1 MASFADYDEFG
12 NYIGPD
18 LDSDEDEEM
27 ETQPVQQQPL
37 EGFDDEEEEEEEAV
51 DNTQALM
58 QIDSA
63 PRNQV
68 VLHEDKKYYP
78 TAQEVYGEDVET
90 MVQEEDA
97 QPLSEPIVAPVKV
110 RKWAVEEKGLP
121 ETRYDK
127 GFLVDMM
134 NHPDMIRNVALVG
147 HLHHG
152 KSSLIDML
160 VFETH
165 SLVWDADR
173 PTRYTDTHVLSRQ
186 REISIKSSPM
196 SLILQTT
203 ANKSHLVHLIDT
215 PGHVNFVDEV
225 AAAMRLADGVVI
237 VVDVVEGVMVNTE
250 TAIRHA
256 LQENLAMTLVL
267 NKMDRLI
274 LELRIPPSEAYYKV
288 RHTIEEV
295 NNLISGINPDPALRL
310 SPERGN
316 VAFASADMGWCFT
329 LRSFAR
335 LYADEF
341 GWSNTRVSVAD
352 LMADALD
359 GKSENASGPMTAR
372 RFADRLWGD
381 IWFDKESRK
390 FKRKAHDPSTP
401 RTFIQFVLEPLYKI
415 YAAVLS
421 KDTES
426 LKATLDRLSIKLKPV
441 MYKMDVRPL
450 LKAVLGQFFGTST
463 GLVDMI
469 VEHVPSPKEAAP
481 GKVERTYTGP
491 MSSDLA
497 NSLKQCDPDGPT
509 VIHVTKLYNSTDAQS
524 FRAFGRVMS
533 GTIRTGAQVK
543 VLGENYSPEDEEDVV
558 KAIVEEIWV
567 GESRYVLPAA
577 EAAAGNLVLLGGV
590 DASITKTATIVDSSI
605 VEDLYIFRPL
615 KHCTQSVLKIAVE
628 PISPSELPKMLT
640 GLRSINKSY
649 PLVATKVEESG
660 EHVIIGT
667 GELYLDC
674 VMHDLRKLYAE
685 IEIKVSDPVTKFCET
700 VLETSVL
707 KCYADTPNK
716 KNRLTMIAEPLDK
729 GIAEDVETGRVNMRM
744 SVKDRGNFFQQRYG
758 WDLLASRSIWAFGP
772 DESGP
777 NVLVDDTL
785 PGEIDK
791 KTLNLV
797 KEHVRQGFQ
806 WGAREGPLCDEP
818 MRGVKFRILGASLA
832 DEPIYRGGGQIV
844 PTSRRV
850 CYSSFLLATPRLMEP
865 VYFVEVQAP
874 ADCISA
880 VYTVLARRRGHVT
893 QDIPKA
899 GSPLYTVK
907 ALIPVIDANGF
918 ETDLRTATQGQ
929 AFCQQVFDHWAIVPG
944 DPTDS
949 SVRLRPLEPAS
960 GQALARDLALKTRR
974 RKGLGDQIAVS
985 KYLDDEFIMA
995 LTSTGH
1001 ADLLG

>member
-18 LDSDEDEEM
+18 LDSDEDEQM
-27 ETQPVQQQPL
+27 EAVRQEPEQQPL
-37 EGFDDEEEEEEEAV
+37 EGLEEDEEEEEVNNEG
-51 DNTQALM
+51 ALM
-58 QIDSA
+58 QIDTI

-68 VLHEDKKYYP
+68 ILHEDKKYYP

-110 RKWAVEEKGLP
+110 RTWAVEEKGLP

-127 GFLVDMM
+127 GFLLDMM
-134 NHPDMIRNVALVG
+134 NYPEMIRNVALVG

-152 KSSLIDML
+152 KTSLIDML

-165 SLVWDADR
+165 NLIWDADR
-173 PTRYTDTHVLSRQ
+173 PVRYTDTHVLSRQ

-196 SLILQTT
+196 SLVLPTT
-203 ANKSHLVHLIDT
+203 NGKSHLVHLIDT

-225 AAAMRLADGVVI
+225 AAAMRLVDGVII

-250 TAIRHA
+250 TVIRHA
-256 LQENLAMTLVL
+256 MQEGLAMTLVL

-295 NNLISGINPDPALRL
+295 NNFISGINPDPALRL

-329 LRSFAR
+329 LRSFSQ
-335 LYADEF
+335 LYAEEY
-341 GWSNTRVSVAD
+341 GWSTTRQKNSDV
-352 LMADALD
+352 MEEALS
-359 GKSENASGPMTAR
+359 GQRESTTGPMTANK
-372 RFADRLWGD
+372 FAERLWGD
-381 IWFDKESRK
+381 IWFDKETRK
-390 FKRKAHDPSTP
+390 FKRKANDPSAP
-401 RTFIQFVLEPLYKI
+401 RTFIQFVLEPLYKL

-426 LKATLDRLSIKLKPV
+426 LKVILDKLSIKLKPV
-441 MYKMDVRPL
+441 MFKMDVRPL
-450 LKAVLGQFFGTST
+450 LKAVLDQFFGRST
-463 GLVDMI
+463 GFIDMI
-469 VEHVPSPKEAAP
+469 VEHIPSPLEATAQ
-481 GKVERTYTGP
+481 KVERTYTGP

-497 NSLKQCDPDGPT
+497 HALKKCDPNGPT
-509 VIHVTKLYNSTDAQS
+509 VVHISKLYNSTDAQS
-524 FRAFGRVMS
+524 FRAFGRVIS
-533 GTIRTGAQVK
+533 GTIRPGTDVK
-543 VLGENYSPEDEEDVV
+543 VLGENYSAEDEEDVM
-558 KAIVEEIWV
+558 KATVEDVWI
-567 GESRYVLPAA
+567 GESRYVLSTQEVP
-577 EAAAGNLVLLGGV
+577 AGNLVLLGGI
-590 DASITKTATIVDSSI
+590 DTSITKTATVVDASI
-605 VEDLYIFRPL
+605 EDDLYIFRPL
-615 KHCTQSVLKIAVE
+615 RHCTQSVLKIAVE
-628 PISPSELPKMLT
+628 PIAPSELPKMLS

-660 EHVIIGT
+660 EHVVIGT

-685 IEIKVSDPVTKFCET
+685 IEIKVSDPVTRFCET

-729 GIAEDVETGRVNMRM
+729 GMAEDIETGRVNMRM
-744 SVKDRGNFFQQRYG
+744 SAKERGNFFQQKYN
-758 WDLLASRSIWAFGP
+758 WDILAARSIWAFGP
-772 DESGP
+772 DERGP
-777 NVLVDDTL
+777 NILVDDTL
-785 PGEIDK
+785 AGEVDK
-791 KTLNLV
+791 KMLGLV

-806 WGAREGPLCDEP
+806 WGTREGPLCDEP

-832 DEPIYRGGGQIV
+832 EEPIYRGGGQIV
-844 PTSRRV
+844 PTARRV

-865 VYFVEVQAP
+865 VYYVEVQAP

-949 SVRLRPLEPAS
+949 TVRLRPLEPAS

>member
-1 MASFADYDEFG
+1 MASLPEYDEFG

-18 LDSDEDEEM
+18 IDSDEDEDM
-27 ETQPVQQQPL
+27 ETFHQERVPQPL
-37 EGFDDEEEEEEEAV
+37 EDFDEEEEEEEPT
-51 DNTQALM
+51 DERALM
-58 QIDSA
+58 QIDNV

-68 VLHEDKKYYP
+68 ILHEDKKYYP

-121 ETRYDK
+121 ETRFDK
-127 GFLVDMM
+127 GFLLDMM
-134 NHPDMIRNVALVG
+134 NYPDMIRNVAVVG

-152 KSSLIDML
+152 KTSLIDML

-165 SLVWDADR
+165 NLIWDADR

-196 SLILQTT
+196 SLVLSTT
-203 ANKSHLVHLIDT
+203 GGKSHLLHIIDT
-215 PGHVNFVDEV
+215 PGHVNFVDEA
-225 AAAMRLADGVVI
+225 AAAMRLADGVII
-237 VVDVVEGVMVNTE
+237 VVDVVEGMMVNTE
-250 TAIRHA
+250 TVIRHA
-256 LQENLAMTLVL
+256 MQENLAMTLVL

-274 LELRIPPSEAYYKV
+274 LELRIPPAEAYYKI

-295 NNLISGINPDPALRL
+295 NNFVSGINPDPSLRL
-310 SPERGN
+310 SPETGN
-316 VAFASADMGWCFT
+316 VAFASSDMGWCFT
-329 LRSFAR
+329 LRSFAQ
-335 LYADEF
+335 LYADTH
-341 GWSNTRVSVAD
+341 GWSSASQSNSDLWEEAVNGQNPNTA
-352 LMADALD
+352 
-359 GKSENASGPMTAR
+359 GPMTAP
-372 RFADRLWGD
+372 RFAERLWGD
-381 IWFDKESRK
+381 IYFDRSSKRFTRK
-390 FKRKAHDPSTP
+390 SQDPSTP
-401 RTFIQFVLEPLYKI
+401 RTFVQFVLDPLYKL
-415 YAAVLS
+415 YSSVLS
-421 KDTES
+421 KDTDS
-426 LKATLDRLSIKLKPV
+426 LKATLDKLSIKLKPI

-450 LKAVLGQFFGTST
+450 LKAVLDQFFGPST

-469 VEHVPSPKEAAP
+469 VEHVPSPLQAATD
-481 GKVERTYTGP
+481 KIERTYTGP
-491 MSSDLA
+491 MSSELA
-497 NSLKQCDPDGPT
+497 HNFMKCDPNGPT
-509 VIHVTKLYNSTDAQS
+509 VVHITKLYNTTDAQS
-524 FRAFGRVMS
+524 FRAFGRVIN
-533 GTIRTGAQVK
+533 GTIKQGMSVK
-543 VLGENYSPEDEEDVV
+543 VLGENYSPEDEEDVM
-558 KAIVEEIWV
+558 KAIVEEMWI
-567 GESRYVLPAA
+567 GESRYVIPAR
-577 EAAAGNLVLLGGV
+577 EVPAGNLVLLGGV
-590 DASITKTATIVDSSI
+590 DASITKTATIVDATI
-605 VEDLYIFRPL
+605 PDDLYIFRPL
-615 KHCTQSVLKIAVE
+615 RHCTQAILKIAVE
-628 PISPSELPKMLT
+628 PIAPSELPKMLS
-640 GLRSINKSY
+640 GLRNINKSY

-685 IEIKVSDPVTKFCET
+685 IEVKVSDPVTKFCET
-700 VLETSVL
+700 ILETSAL

-716 KNRLTMIAEPLDK
+716 KNRITMIAEPLDK
-729 GIAEDVETGRVNMRM
+729 GIAEDIETGRVNMRM
-744 SVKDRGNFFQQRYG
+744 SVKERSKHFEKYG
-758 WDLLASRSIWAFGP
+758 WDLLAARSVWAFGP
-772 DESGP
+772 DDNGP
-777 NVLVDDTL
+777 NILVDDTL
-785 PGEIDK
+785 PAEVDK
-791 KTLNLV
+791 KMLSAV
-797 KEHVRQGFQ
+797 KEHIRQGFQ

-818 MRGVKFRILGASLA
+818 MRGVKFRIMGASLA
-832 DEPIYRGGGQIV
+832 EEPIYRGGGQIV

-850 CYSSFLLATPRLMEP
+850 CYSSFLMATPRLMEP
-865 VYFVEVQAP
+865 VYYVEVQAP

-949 SVRLRPLEPAS
+949 TIRLKPLEPAS

-985 KYLDDEFIMA
+985 KYLDDEFVLA
-995 LTSTGH
+995 LSSSGH
-1001 ADLLG
+1001 ADLLS